1 MKLRMHNWLLW
12 VLTANILMTPY
23 FTYGFSYIHWLTEC
37 HLLHCSQVAAETKC
51 SFEWLLYSTQ
61 ARFWTS
67 FSKWLQKS
75 ELRWLIAALGSGLRL
90 FAWGTEQATG
100 HSTNQSPSFCHCI
113 ESSTARAAMS
123 LETTFSGVLN
133 QHWLHDL
140 LSSNFLAAWSE
151 YFLLCFDFL
160 KALSKGDQLLEQLQ
174 LSCAARTSQLNLKIK
189 NFDAFIQ
196 KLVVSQLTHCII
208 HIF

>member
-1 MKLRMHNWLLW
+1 MNTKKKSYCLFKRSNLDIICFIDIYKQMKLRMRNWLLW
-12 VLTANILMTPY
+12 VLTTNMTPY
-23 FTYGFSYIHWLTEC
+23 FTYGYSYIHWLTEC

-75 ELRWLIAALGSGLRL
+75 ELQWLIAALGSGLRL

-123 LETTFSGVLN
+123 LETTFSEFSTNIDFMIYCHPIFWLPGLNTSCSVL
-133 QHWLHDL
+133 
-140 LSSNFLAAWSE
+140 
-151 YFLLCFDFL
+151 
-160 KALSKGDQLLEQLQ
+160 
-174 LSCAARTSQLNLKIK
+174 
-189 NFDAFIQ
+189 
-196 KLVVSQLTHCII
+196 
-208 HIF
+208 IF